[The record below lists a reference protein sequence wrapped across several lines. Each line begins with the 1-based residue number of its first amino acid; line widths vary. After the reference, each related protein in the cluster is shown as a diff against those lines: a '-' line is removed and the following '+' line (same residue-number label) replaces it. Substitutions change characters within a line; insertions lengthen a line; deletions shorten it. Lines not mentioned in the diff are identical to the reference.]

1 MKSLSS
7 ILSLNMLT
15 LLLWAAHPAIG
26 DDGFKPLFDG
36 KTTEGWR
43 GYFKEKVGKG
53 WKVVNGALVFDGSGG
68 GDIATVKEYGNF
80 ILKFEWKVESGSN
93 SGLMY
98 RVSLGDRAPY
108 FTGPEYQVLDDAN
121 HRDGKNPKTA
131 AGSLYALYEPKNKTL
146 AKVGQWNT
154 GKIVLN
160 GSKVEHWLNGKKVV
174 ATDMATDQWKTKVSQ
189 SKFAK
194 WEKFAKNS
202 SGHIVLQDHGDKVW
216 YRKLEIKV
224 LED

>member
-1 MKSLSS
+1 ML
-7 ILSLNMLT
+7 ILLFWT
-15 LLLWAAHPAIG
+15 VQPAFG

-36 KTTEGWR
+36 KTTKGWR

-68 GDIATVKEYGNF
+68 GDIATVEEYGNF

-108 FTGPEYQVLDDAN
+108 FSGPEYQVLDDAN

-131 AGSLYALYEPKNKTL
+131 AASLYALFEPKNKTL
-146 AKVGQWNT
+146 A
-154 GKIVLN
+154 
-160 GSKVEHWLNGKKVV
+160 
-174 ATDMATDQWKTKVSQ
+174 
-189 SKFAK
+189 
-194 WEKFAKNS
+194 
-202 SGHIVLQDHGDKVW
+202 
-216 YRKLEIKV
+216 
-224 LED
+224 